1 MCLFVVSAMPF
12 IYLRRRATSVSFV
25 YPQIMWTGPGSGSSL
40 KLGLGLGFGTY
51 LRLQWRGAVH
61 LGPGKELWPGP
72 GRKPPAAGGKPQR
85 KMYPFRGYFYGN
97 PLLWRCFA
105 VATFPEDR
113 LLFLCAL

>member
-72 GRKPPAAGGKPQR
+72 GRKPPSAGGKPQR
-85 KMYPFRGYFYGN
+85 KMYPFSRVF
-97 PLLWRCFA
+97 LWESFA
-105 VATFPEDR
+105 LA
-113 LLFLCAL
+113 LFCSRDFS